1 LNYHG
6 CIINLYGIIDCFSA
20 NFTMSRRCQEQQ
32 ICICSWCKC
41 TVTQS
46 AKMGRL
52 QVRGYYW
59 GLGMR
64 VHKVQ
69 CAQNVLMLS
78 VFLLASASAP
88 CLAHD
93 ASCSFSVRPY
103 FKTTS
108 QLVLVSLPR
117 DDLQDAAGTGR
128 RYLRQAG
135 NEAPSSSP
143 SASLAAARRPSI
155 WFNHYNILKLAML
168 PMKKLLLDNLK
179 QTCPSQLCP
188 DHLVTT
194 RWESEDIQLCRAV
207 LHQNRAWNFTGRFSW
222 I

>member
-1 LNYHG
+1 
-6 CIINLYGIIDCFSA
+6 
-20 NFTMSRRCQEQQ
+20 
-32 ICICSWCKC
+32 
-41 TVTQS
+41 
-46 AKMGRL
+46 
-52 QVRGYYW
+52 
-59 GLGMR
+59 MR

-88 CLAHD
+88 NSECLAHD

-103 FKTTS
+103 FESTS

-117 DDLQDAAGTGR
+117 NDLQDAAGTGR

-155 WFNHYNILKLAML
+155 
-168 PMKKLLLDNLK
+168 
-179 QTCPSQLCP
+179 
-188 DHLVTT
+188 
-194 RWESEDIQLCRAV
+194 
-207 LHQNRAWNFTGRFSW
+207 
-222 I
+222 